1 MTTGQHRSQTGASAN
16 SDTPHVGTNNEGA
29 YPNSYSTSEK
39 KIPIGSM
46 AAAVLIL
53 ITLLVLFLTGSEYN
67 EVSPESAALS
77 STVPQSQIKRSL
89 TRDVFTGLKG
99 PSRVMQA
106 IYETL
111 VLAESSESDAL
122 TLIRDYFPDPDEV
135 VSGAPGRTLEE
146 LKVRAERFANSE
158 IDDWIRIISKATE
171 GISLGGNEKGKRI
184 KWSEMEVLALIID
197 HAPSLDDDLEVEGD
211 AVIFLARENN
221 YFYIETDSFLLAKG
235 FAPDGYFV
243 GDDVRAGHINT
254 LDKYRPN
261 LWPKDLMAKLRDL
274 NDERL
279 EVLIAILNSKGFD
292 EVSAPN

>member
-16 SDTPHVGTNNEGA
+16 SDTPHFGTNNEGA

-89 TRDVFTGLKG
+89 TRDVFACLKG

-111 VLAESSESDAL
+111 LLAESSESDAL
-122 TLIRDYFPDPDEV
+122 TLIRDYFPDPDDV

-146 LKVRAERFANSE
+146 LKVRAERFTNSE
-158 IDDWIRIISKATE
+158 IDGWIRIISKATE
-171 GISLGGNEKGKRI
+171 GISLGGNEKGQT
-184 KWSEMEVLALIID
+184 
-197 HAPSLDDDLEVEGD
+197 
-211 AVIFLARENN
+211 N
-221 YFYIETDSFLLAKG
+221 
-235 FAPDGYFV
+235 
-243 GDDVRAGHINT
+243 
-254 LDKYRPN
+254 
-261 LWPKDLMAKLRDL
+261 
-274 NDERL
+274 
-279 EVLIAILNSKGFD
+279 
-292 EVSAPN
+292 

>member
-1 MTTGQHRSQTGASAN
+1 
-16 SDTPHVGTNNEGA
+16 
-29 YPNSYSTSEK
+29 
-39 KIPIGSM
+39 
-46 AAAVLIL
+46 
-53 ITLLVLFLTGSEYN
+53 
-67 EVSPESAALS
+67 
-77 STVPQSQIKRSL
+77 
-89 TRDVFTGLKG
+89 
-99 PSRVMQA
+99 MQA

-122 TLIRDYFPDPDEV
+122 NIIREYFPYPDDV
-135 VSGAPGRTLEE
+135 VSGTPGRTLEK
-146 LKVRAERFANSE
+146 LKVRAERFANFE

-171 GISLGGNEKGKRI
+171 GISLDGNGKGKRI

-221 YFYIETDSFLLAKG
+221 YFHIETDSFLLAKR
-235 FAPDGYFV
+235 FASDRYFV